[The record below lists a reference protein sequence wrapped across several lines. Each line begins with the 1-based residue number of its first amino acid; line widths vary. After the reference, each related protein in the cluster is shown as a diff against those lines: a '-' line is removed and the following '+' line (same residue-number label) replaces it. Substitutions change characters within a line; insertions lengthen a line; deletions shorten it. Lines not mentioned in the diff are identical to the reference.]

1 MKIGS
6 THFPHSCSNGTALT
20 GRRYCGTMAVRLTLG
35 STQCRSLE
43 CTREW
48 QWWQLIFFE
57 MVASVALIMINCKHA
72 VHGATFCLRSDRQ
85 THRNGHAHIPVTLA
99 NRETAFGCYPAAAPK
114 KVCIVLQQT
123 VWPSYASGSWNFS
136 SHFLTT
142 TLSRGPFFCTH
153 LREWEYGS
161 GGGDSRKPK
170 TRSRRQERKMRKD
183 MEKQRNK

>member
-1 MKIGS
+1 MALHWLAEDTAGLWLWDWPSAQLNVEASNAPGS
-6 THFPHSCSNGTALT
+6 GNGGNL
-20 GRRYCGTMAVRLTLG
+20 L
-35 STQCRSLE
+35 
-43 CTREW
+43 
-48 QWWQLIFFE
+48 FFE

-114 KVCIVLQQT
+114 KVCFVLQQT

-136 SHFLTT
+136 RHFLTT